1 MPQAM
6 LARVTCPN
14 CNKQFQTPIEQIL
27 DVGTDPNA
35 KMRVLNSLVNVAIC
49 PQCKTGGGLDL
60 PFLYHDPDKELALV
74 YMPMQAGRTDLER
87 QQAIGK
93 FTSAVMDSLPPE
105 GRKAYLLQPQ
115 IFLTMENLANKILG
129 ADGVTPEMIEEQKA
143 KADLLRRM
151 LEATSDQA
159 LEAMIKENN
168 AVIDPEFFSILAMNI
183 EMAQSEGQTAA
194 IQSLLTLRDK
204 LLELSSEGQAIK
216 AQGEMAESLRAEP
229 TREKLL
235 ELLVQS
241 ADARIR
247 ELLITLGR
255 PLLDY
260 PFFQALT
267 ARIESATEE
276 SEKERL
282 TALRAEVLD
291 VRDQID
297 EMTRALYKE
306 RSALLQD
313 LLLSDNPEALAR
325 RRFQE
330 LDQVFFSMLTT
341 NLKEAQAK
349 NDREAVAALQTIWD
363 MILHLI
369 EETFPPEIQLFNR
382 LMAVEG
388 ESEIEKLLQE
398 NRNLVT
404 GRLVQFM
411 EGTETELKEKDDLET
426 AERLAM
432 ILEKVKGMM
441 AKADVS

>member
-1 MPQAM
+1 M

-151 LEATSDQA
+151 LEATSDQV